1 MTIGTALFH
10 VQAGARFSAIG
21 AEIAG
26 LQQQVSS
33 GKADPRPSVDPVRAL
48 NLSAAQEQG
57 ARLDRYAG
65 NLDRAAGRLALADTA
80 LEAGVDIIQ
89 RVRELAVAASSDT
102 LNLTARDAI
111 RSELQGL
118 RSGLVDVANSR
129 DETGLLLFG
138 GLATRGVA
146 YELDGTSVVYR
157 GDDGQQQL
165 RSSESGLVATGLPGP
180 VLFGGL
186 DDGAGGQTDVF
197 AVIGAFLEELDSP
210 QPGGMNAVLDATV
223 AASDHL
229 ADGRARIGAMA
240 ANLDRQAD
248 AIEGRQVRLAE
259 TLSGLE
265 DLDIAAV
272 VTELNRK
279 LLTRDAAQQSFV
291 AIGRSSL
298 FDYMR

>member
-1 MTIGTALFH
+1 MTIGTSLFH
-10 VQAGARFSAIG
+10 AQAGARFSAIG

-26 LQQQVSS
+26 LQAQISA
-33 GKADPRPSVDPVRAL
+33 GKADPRPSADPVRAL

-57 ARLDRYAG
+57 ARLERYAG

-80 LEAGVDIIQ
+80 LEAGVDIMQ

-102 LNLTARDAI
+102 MNLTARDAI

-118 RSGLVDVANSR
+118 RNGLVDVANAR
-129 DETGLLLFG
+129 DETGLLFG
-138 GLATRGVA
+138 GLTTRGVA
-146 YELDGTSVVYR
+146 FEQDANGVVYR
-157 GDDGQQQL
+157 GDQGQQQL
-165 RSSESGLVATGLPGP
+165 RSSESGTVATGLPGP
-180 VLFGGL
+180 VLFGGI
-186 DDGAGGQTDVF
+186 DDGTGGETDVF
-197 AVIGAFLEELDSP
+197 AVIGRFQEQLDAP
-210 QPGGMNAVLDATV
+210 QPGGMNDVMDSV
-223 AASDHL
+223 VKAADHL

-240 ANLDRQAD
+240 ANVDRQSD
-248 AIEGRQVRLAE
+248 AIEGRQVRLTE

-272 VTELNRK
+272 VTELNRT
-279 LLTRDAAQQSFV
+279 LLTREASQQSFV